1 MKIGIISDI
10 HSNSEALD
18 NVLKDVKEIDEFI
31 CLGDIVGYGA
41 DPNYCIRRMKELN
54 CRCIAGN
61 HDFGAVGKLDIN
73 YFNYAAREAIL
84 WTSQKLDNN
93 SIRYLLNLSENL
105 TIRGEIYAVHGSPR
119 EPMWEY
125 ILDENTAN
133 LIFNRYDFNIYFIGH
148 SHLAGYFSFDK
159 NSGRINYTN
168 LNNGGNIE
176 IDKNKR
182 YIINC
187 GSVGQPRDGNPK
199 ASYGIYDINSQKIVI
214 NRVSYPIYLTQ
225 RKIINAGLPEVLAE
239 RLSFGR

>member
-18 NVLKDVKEIDEFI
+18 SVLKDMEEIDKFI

-41 DPNYCIRRMKELN
+41 DPDYCIKRIKELN

-73 YFNYAAREAIL
+73 YFNYVAREAIL
-84 WTSQKLDNN
+84 WTSQKLDNDN
-93 SIRYLLNLSENL
+93 IKYLSNLLENL
-105 TIRGEIYAVHGSPR
+105 TIKDEIFAVHGSPR
-119 EPMWEY
+119 EPIWEY
-125 ILDENTAN
+125 ILDEITAN
-133 LIFNRYDFNIYFIGH
+133 LIFNRYNFKIYFIGH
-148 SHLAGYFSFDK
+148 SHLAGYFSLDK
-159 NSGRINYTN
+159 NSRKINYTN

-199 ASYGIYDINSQKIVI
+199 ASYGIYDINSQKVVI

-225 RKIINAGLPEVLAE
+225 KKIINAGLPVFLAE